1 MNISFHPG
9 SEEIYNN
16 IPCPVPTK
24 YLIPQWYKNIP
35 IPENFMNVKSCIPFL
50 DTLSS
55 GYTQVTWDDIH
66 VKNVDN
72 KLEVYAEKSNVIS
85 QFNIREKSDIEI
97 SSTFHKIELIWT
109 RPWSVELPEGYS
121 ALVTHPINRYDLP
134 FVTLS
139 GIVDFDT
146 YNHVKLGNIPFYIY
160 SDFQGVIPK
169 GTPMFQIIPIKREDW
184 ELKKELYDEA
194 IWQEKEKKRYSMK
207 AGAYK
212 KMFWQRKRF
221 D

>member
-1 MNISFHPG
+1 VKISFYPG

-16 IPCPVPTK
+16 IPCPVTTK
-24 YLIPQWYKNIP
+24 SLIPQWYKDIVM
-35 IPENFMNVKSCIPFL
+35 PEGFLSVKNCVPFL

-66 VKNVDN
+66 VENINN
-72 KLEVYAEKSNVIS
+72 KLEVYSDNSRGVS
-85 QFNIREKSDIEI
+85 QFGIRGRSDIEI
-97 SSTFHKIELIWT
+97 SGAFHKIELLWM

-134 FVTLS
+134 FITLS

-146 YNHVKLGNIPFYIY
+146 YNHVRVGNVPFYIY
-160 SDFQGVIPK
+160 SDFEGVIPK

-184 ELKKELYDEA
+184 ESTKEIYDETV
-194 IWQEKEKKRYSMK
+194 WQEKEKKRYSMETK
-207 AGAYK
+207 AYK
-212 KMFWQRKRF
+212 KMFWQKKKF
-221 D
+221 Y